1 VSAVRPMM
9 GGSVGV
15 HLSGV
20 DRVSADRAHRDAER
34 LLDRMA
40 VWAARLTRFDPSSEL
55 ARLNDSPR
63 SRVSVRPTLASALEW
78 GRVAG
83 SLTDGVVDIALL
95 DARLSAEGIDRES
108 GPADGGSG
116 SRTWSVERHG
126 RRYDVL
132 RPNGVRFD
140 LDGVAKGWF
149 ADRAL
154 ERLAGYPAAVVDA
167 DGDIA
172 IGLANGRTWRF
183 RVADPRTLDQSLVE
197 IDVRA
202 PAVGRRRYGLAT
214 SGTSVHRWINQGR
227 VDHHLIDPQSRR
239 PACTDVIQATVL
251 AGSAREAEAV
261 AKTAVIL
268 GSEAALAQL
277 DRPGIDCAILLTKR
291 EEVLATPSTLH
302 WLA

>member
-1 VSAVRPMM
+1 MM

-15 HLSGV
+15 HVRSI
-20 DRVSADRAHRDAER
+20 DRVSVDTARHDAER
-34 LLDRMA
+34 LLDRMT
-40 VWAARLTRFDPSSEL
+40 VWADRLTRFDPSSEL

-63 SRVSVRPTLASALEW
+63 SRVSVGPTLASVLDW

-95 DARLSAEGIDRES
+95 DERLSAEEIDGEP
-108 GPADGGSG
+108 GPADRGPG
-116 SRTWSVERHG
+116 SRTWSLERQG
-126 RRYDVL
+126 RRYHVS
-132 RPNGVRFD
+132 RPDGLRFD
-140 LDGVAKGWF
+140 LDGVAKGWL

-167 DGDIA
+167 DGDLA
-172 IGLANGRTWRF
+172 IGLADGRKWRF
-183 RVADPRTLDQSLVE
+183 RVADPRTPDRHLVE
-197 IDVRA
+197 IDVGA
-202 PAVGRRRYGLAT
+202 PAVGRRRCGLAT
-214 SGTSVHRWINQGR
+214 SGTSVHRWIHHGR
-227 VDHHLIDPQSRR
+227 IDHHIIDPRSRR

-277 DRPGIDCAILLTKR
+277 DRPGIDCAILLTER
-291 EEVLATPSTLH
+291 DEVLATPSTVH